1 MKRNEDKTITDV
13 NAFDCIVML
22 CGGIAA
28 ADISKKAMG
37 KLPLK
42 RRSFVKATGRLGLY
56 TGSFVLGAEVAG
68 QGLMFFEKIFASTK
82 KAVVEVTD
90 EISKAVNGT
99 DETEQETVTE
109 DPDENDICDEE

>member
-1 MKRNEDKTITDV
+1 MRKNEDKTITDV

-56 TGSFVLGAEVAG
+56 AGSFVLGAEVAG
-68 QGLMFFEKIFASTK
+68 QGLLFL
-82 KAVVEVTD
+82 VDVTD
-90 EISKAVNGT
+90 EISKAVN
-99 DETEQETVTE
+99 ETKQETVTE
-109 DPDENDICDEE
+109 DSDENDICDEE